1 MTSLWTGG
9 DGSMALRSMVGL
21 SDPHTLEL
29 PAQRMAT
36 VVTTGDPDK
45 VAAPAVEALYRS
57 ITELRETADFDV
69 EPLRAR
75 WPMQS
80 EDPRDEWIAM
90 WGIPIP
96 AGIDHL
102 PQTSPDYQVHVE
114 EWEYGPVAE
123 ILHEGSYAEERRT
136 VERLYKYMSE
146 QNYEV
151 LGPHEEEYLT
161 PPDAPVPRT
170 LIRYRVRIV

>member
-1 MTSLWTGG
+1 
-9 DGSMALRSMVGL
+9 MALRSMVGL

-29 PAQRMAT
+29 PAERMAS

-57 ITELRETADFDV
+57 VAEVRKETPFDL

-80 EDPRDEWIAM
+80 EDPRDEWVAM
-90 WGIPIP
+90 WGIPVP
-96 AGIDHL
+96 ATVEHM
-102 PQTSPDYQVHVE
+102 PQVDEDYPVIIE
-114 EWEYGPVAE
+114 DWEYGAVAE
-123 ILHEGSYAEERRT
+123 IMHEGSYAEERRT
-136 VERLYKYMSE
+136 VERLYDYMRE
-146 QNYEV
+146 QRYEV

-170 LIRYRVRIV
+170 LIRYRVKLV